1 MKDNFPLIGWA
12 NESTFDIIEVRSM
25 VIKSCEV
32 LLKGENTIARCSI
45 FIGYTRED
53 TANDSIRCDI
63 LTSLTEC
70 KTFEFFKRYLEEIT
84 VPKLKKGRLVQV
96 ETLEKT
102 FYSVKK
108 FLDFYNSLDQ
118 QKPKEFKELL

>member
-32 LLKGENTIARCSI
+32 LLKGDNTIARCPI
-45 FIGYTRED
+45 FIGYTQED
-53 TANDSIRCDI
+53 TTNDSIRCDI

-70 KTFEFFKRYLEEIT
+70 NTFESFKRYLEEIT

>member
-12 NESTFDIIEVRSM
+12 DESTFNIIEVRSM

-32 LLKGENTIARCSI
+32 LLKGDNIIARCPV
-45 FIGYTRED
+45 FAGYTRED
-53 TANDSIRCDI
+53 TANDDIRCDI

-70 KTFEFFKRYLEEIT
+70 KTFESFKRYLEEIT

-108 FLDFYNSLDQ
+108 FLDFYNSLDL